1 MADYLDKVN
10 RDLRRAK
17 RNVDRVAKTIGDGG
31 VPVPIDQSSID
42 ALKQALVADIEK
54 IFTSKFEEMK
64 GERKVSI
71 DPASM
76 SELQSA
82 VTGAVSKMP
91 VPVPQ
96 EAAPVTYRVDSIV
109 TDREGN
115 ILSADIRPVTN

>member
-82 VTGAVSKMP
+82 V
-91 VPVPQ
+91 PVPQ